1 MPDFDTETNNNYS
14 KPKSQ
19 FEIALDQKELLVR
32 QEFEI
37 NSLRKKVEK
46 IEVETRDKT
55 IEEWKS
61 KLVEVE
67 KEVTAR
73 LTSQSFWTGFVMGLI
88 LTIIFWAVAGS
99 IRG

>member
-1 MPDFDTETNNNYS
+1 MQAFDTETNYNS

-55 IEEWKS
+55 IEEWKG
-61 KLVEVE
+61 KFVEVE

-99 IRG
+99 FRG

>member
-1 MPDFDTETNNNYS
+1 MPEFETETNYNS

>member
-1 MPDFDTETNNNYS
+1 MPEFETETNYNS

-99 IRG
+99 FRG

>member
-1 MPDFDTETNNNYS
+1 MPEFETELNNNYS

-37 NSLRKKVEK
+37 NSLRKK
-46 IEVETRDKT
+46 IERIEQDTREKT
-55 IEEWKS
+55 IEEWKN

-73 LTSQSFWTGFVMGLI
+73 LTSQSFWTGFILGLI
-88 LTIIFWAVAGS
+88 ITIIFWAIAGS
-99 IRG
+99 FRG